1 MDPLGA
7 RAAPRP
13 PRRAREARCAPWRSV
28 AEESVGVALGGRG
41 VPENVT
47 SESSRAAS
55 AGPIPLTRLRFAS
68 EPKGPRF
75 SRSATIRRA
84 ITGPTP
90 GSASSCAAVA
100 ISTSTLARGN
110 VGAALP
116 LGARAALPESSPDKL
131 SGSARRRPR
140 ARRGLFLPFPC
151 FARRA
156 ESTAASWPSSARA
169 SAAGTASIVPTAR
182 NARTEAPR
190 RPTLAR
196 KRSAFFSAGVGMS
209 GV

>member
-1 MDPLGA
+1 M
-7 RAAPRP
+7 
-13 PRRAREARCAPWRSV
+13 

-47 SESSRAAS
+47 SDSSRAAS
-55 AGPIPLTRLRFAS
+55 AGPIPLTRRRFAS

-75 SRSATIRRA
+75 SRSATMRRA

-90 GSASSCAAVA
+90 GSASSCDAVA

-110 VGAALP
+110 IGPVLP
-116 LGARAALPESSPDKL
+116 LGAATAPMESAPGKL

-140 ARRGLFLPFPC
+140 AGRDFFFPFPC

-156 ESTAASWPSSARA
+156 ESTAAS
-169 SAAGTASIVPTAR
+169 
-182 NARTEAPR
+182 
-190 RPTLAR
+190 
-196 KRSAFFSAGVGMS
+196 
-209 GV
+209 